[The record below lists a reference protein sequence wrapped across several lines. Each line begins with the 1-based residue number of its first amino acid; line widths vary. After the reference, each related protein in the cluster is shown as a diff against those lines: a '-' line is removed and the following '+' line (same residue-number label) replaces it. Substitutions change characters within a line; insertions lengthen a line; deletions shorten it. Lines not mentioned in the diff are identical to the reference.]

1 MFTAALRAARAF
13 REVLWTDV
21 EVLAHAAHNMA
32 VGTFRPPRSF
42 CVWCRTYRTTRSSRV
57 RPSRTSGILS
67 RTYVTSISII
77 TPPPPPGGRKVQP
90 RPQPHPSSTRA
101 QRNAPQRERG
111 HSVCRSGPV
120 VHGAARRTECPRSP
134 RNHFTPT
141 ANQPKVQPRPQPQPW
156 LYTHTPQHASAR
168 GGHRPPAPLQTLL
181 LHPYCAPRRAL
192 VAASR
197 SHIT

>member
-1 MFTAALRAARAF
+1 
-13 REVLWTDV
+13 
-21 EVLAHAAHNMA
+21 MA

-77 TPPPPPGGRKVQP
+77 TPPPPGGRKVQP

-120 VHGAARRTECPRSP
+120 VHGAARRTEWPRSP
-134 RNHFTPT
+134 RNHSPDPQT
-141 ANQPKVQPRPQPQPW
+141 NPRCSPGRNPNPGSTRT
-156 LYTHTPQHASAR
+156 LRNTPQR
-168 GGHRPPAPLQTLL
+168 GAGTALLLRANPTVAPLL
-181 LHPYCAPRRAL
+181 CAT
-192 VAASR
+192 SR
-197 SHIT
+197 TGCCITESHHIT